1 METMKST
8 TKMSDRIVARRTEL
22 GLTQRGLAKLVGLS
36 SVSILKWENGQN
48 EPSGKNLFA
57 LSGALK
63 CSPTWLLFGDEDKAP
78 TPADQL
84 PVELDSQ
91 QLQLLDLFSQLPES
105 EKSQIINEM
114 SARVEN
120 FNRLFEELL
129 KARKSRKL

>member
-1 METMKST
+1 MKST

>member
-1 METMKST
+1 MKNT
-8 TKMSDRIVARRTEL
+8 TKMSDRIVTRRTEL

-36 SVSILKWENGQN
+36 SVSIMKWENGQN

-57 LSGALK
+57 LSEALK
-63 CSPTWLLFGDEDKAP
+63 CSPAWLLFGDEDKTP

-84 PVELDSQ
+84 PADLDSQ

-105 EKSQIINEM
+105 EKSHVINEM

-120 FNRLFEELL
+120 FNKLFEELL
-129 KARKSRKL
+129 KARMSRKL